1 MRRLRVATIFG
12 TRPEAIKLAPLI
24 MEMKRRRSR
33 ISASVVVTAQHREML
48 DQVLRT
54 FRIRPGRDL
63 DVMRPG
69 QSPGEVTARILTGLD
84 PILGEIRPDLVVVQG
99 DTATTFAAAMAA
111 FLRKIPVAHVEAG
124 LRTRDRYNPFPE
136 EMCRRLTTSLTS
148 LHLAPTKLSRENL
161 LREGVD
167 PSCVFVS
174 GNTVIDA
181 LFWILKH
188 RAPPRGKAALRLPE
202 GRILLVT
209 THRRENFNEP
219 LANICRAILGVV
231 AAVPDLHV
239 VLPLHR
245 NPNVDGPVRRL
256 LAGRERIVLLPP
268 LDYIPFVHLM
278 SRAHLILTDSGGV
291 QEEAPSLGVPVLVA
305 RRTTER
311 PEGVEAG
318 VSRLVGTDEEVIARE
333 VLRLLR
339 SPAAWRAMARR
350 ANPYG
355 DGRACRRIVSEI
367 LGRYAAPA
375 RGARRRRAGGS

>member
-1 MRRLRVATIFG
+1 MATIFG

-24 MEMKRRRSR
+24 MEMKRRSG
-33 ISASVVVTAQHREML
+33 ISTSVVVTAQHRDML

-84 PILGEIRPDLVVVQG
+84 PVLGEIRPDLVVVQG

-111 FLRKIPVAHVEAG
+111 FLHKIPVAHVEAG
-124 LRTRDRYNPFPE
+124 LRTSDRYNPFPE
-136 EMCRRLTTSLTS
+136 EMCRRLTTALTS
-148 LHLAPTKLSRENL
+148 LHLAPTSLSRENL

-167 PSCVFVS
+167 PATIFVS

-181 LFWILKH
+181 LFWILRH

-219 LANICRAILGVV
+219 LANICRAILRVV

-239 VLPLHR
+239 ILPLHR

-256 LAGRERIVLLPP
+256 LAARERIVLLPP

-278 SRAHLILTDSGGV
+278 SRAYLILTDSGGV

-318 VSRLVGTDEEVIARE
+318 VSRLVGTDEKVIEGE

-339 SPAAWRAMARR
+339 SRAAWRAMARR

-355 DGRACRRIVSEI
+355 DGRASRRIVSEI
-367 LGRYAAPA
+367 LARYAPPA
-375 RGARRRRAGGS
+375 RGARARRAGRP